1 MADTCDSCECSL
13 SNDDLDTETEVFE
26 SEMDFEKEIRDT
38 VIDEL
43 GLDDEMTFISQ
54 VTVCPQETRVEYHTE
69 P

>member
-1 MADTCDSCECSL
+1 MADACDSCECGL

-26 SEMDFEKEIRDT
+26 PEMDFEKEIRDT

-54 VTVCPQETRVEYHTE
+54 VTVCPRETRVEYHTE

>member
-26 SEMDFEKEIRDT
+26 PEMDFEKEIRDT

-43 GLDDEMTFISQ
+43 DLDDEMTFISQ
-54 VTVCPQETRVEYHTE
+54 VTVCPRETRVEYHTE